1 MIVISLKKLEQNIQ
15 LNNTI
20 INCRYKYIWRINYTF
35 TKTTIGIVLF
45 IQTFFKWYWNNKHTV
60 RNVTKKMLLFSIYTV
75 FLSNKLDSQHCDIL
89 WPSPLYVSPW
99 QCIYK
104 IMSYSQGVIWLA
116 SSGVTSRDNSSENR
130 AGSQY
135 CGSPAA
141 WESSHAK
148 PSFSRWSWK
157 TAQKILLYDTKSIQ
171 WCFLHTYK
179 DMTGPLSLPLEAVS
193 DLAHCHVALF
203 LWNMANNQIWRHGS
217 VKVSGF
223 VWYWLPLLAE
233 GQQCDPCW
241 ALLGLTGLDKSLQR
255 ESSRSHFP

>member
-1 MIVISLKKLEQNIQ
+1 M
-15 LNNTI
+15 
-20 INCRYKYIWRINYTF
+20 F
-35 TKTTIGIVLF
+35 
-45 IQTFFKWYWNNKHTV
+45 
-60 RNVTKKMLLFSIYTV
+60 LFSIFTAT
-75 FLSNKLDSQHCDIL
+75 FFDFR
-89 WPSPLYVSPW
+89 LYPPW

-116 SSGVTSRDNSSENR
+116 SSGVMSRDNSSENR

-203 LWNMANNQIWRHGS
+203 LWNMANNQIWLHGS
-217 VKVSGF
+217 VKVSDF
-223 VWYWLPLLAE
+223 MWYWLPLLAE